1 MILLKKFFYV
11 IANYVYNFKYYPLNI
26 NRRIKI
32 MILKHLYNKVLLI
45 SAKPKAEK
53 FLGAI
58 AFIESS
64 FFPIPPDLIL
74 IPMTL
79 SRPLKWIK
87 LATIATLFSVLGGI
101 FGYFIGVFLWD
112 TIGQTI
118 IELYHLES
126 QFDLFK
132 KNYNE
137 KGALIVF
144 IAGFTPIPYKLITIS
159 SGGMHLN
166 LITFIIASLISRGAR
181 FFILTGI
188 IRIFGSTAKK
198 FIDKYFSIITIILGL
213 IIIIVCSWLY
223 F

>member
-1 MILLKKFFYV
+1 
-11 IANYVYNFKYYPLNI
+11 
-26 NRRIKI
+26 
-32 MILKHLYNKVLLI
+32 MILKNLYNKILLI
-45 SAKPKAEK
+45 SAKPKAEI

-58 AFIESS
+58 AFLESS
-64 FFPIPPDLIL
+64 FFPIPPDLL
-74 IPMTL
+74 LLPMTL
-79 SRPLKWIK
+79 SRPLKWIR
-87 LATIATLFSVLGGI
+87 LALIATFFSVLGGI

-118 IELYHLES
+118 IEFYHLEN

-137 KGALIVF
+137 KGAIIVF

-159 SGGMHLN
+159 SGGMHLD
-166 LITFIIASLISRGAR
+166 LITFILASLTSRGAR

-188 IRIFGSTAKK
+188 IRIFGKAAKK
-198 FIDKYFSIITIILGL
+198 LIDKYFSLVTLTLGL
-213 IIIIVCSWLY
+213 IVIIVFSWLY

>member
-1 MILLKKFFYV
+1 MLLKK
-11 IANYVYNFKYYPLNI
+11 
-26 NRRIKI
+26 
-32 MILKHLYNKVLLI
+32 LYNKILLI
-45 SAKPKAEK
+45 SAKPKAEI

-58 AFIESS
+58 AFLESS
-64 FFPIPPDLIL
+64 FFPIPPDLL
-74 IPMTL
+74 LLPMTL
-79 SRPLKWIK
+79 SRPLKWIR
-87 LATIATLFSVLGGI
+87 LALIATFFSVLGGI

-118 IELYHLES
+118 IEFYHLEN

-137 KGALIVF
+137 KGAIIVF

-159 SGGMHLN
+159 SGGMHLD
-166 LITFIIASLISRGAR
+166 LITFILASLTSRGAR

-188 IRIFGSTAKK
+188 IRIFGKAAKK
-198 FIDKYFSIITIILGL
+198 LIDKYFSLVTLTLGL
-213 IIIIVCSWLY
+213 LVIIVFSWLY